1 MGTCKAVIFDLD
13 GTLLNT
19 LEDLRDS
26 VNEILKR
33 HGFPLRSLEQI
44 RSYVGNGAGK
54 LIQRAL
60 PSESPQEEV
69 KRCLD
74 EYLLYYAEHS
84 RIKTRPYEGIPEL
97 LEELKNKG
105 IRLAVVSNKGENTVK
120 ELCESYFPGYIAA
133 AVGDLEGF
141 KKKPEPDNINRA
153 MKALAVEREAVIYV
167 GDSDVDIET
176 ARNCNLKSVLVSW
189 GFRGKEY
196 LETCG
201 AVNIIDKPE
210 KLLYYL

>member
-1 MGTCKAVIFDLD
+1 MGICKAVIFDLD

-19 LEDLRDS
+19 LEDLKDS
-26 VNEILKR
+26 VNVILKQ
-33 HGFPLRSLEQI
+33 HGYPERSLAEI
-44 RSYVGNGAGK
+44 RSFVGNGAGK

-60 PSESPQEEV
+60 PPGSSQEEV
-69 KRCLD
+69 KKCLA
-74 EYLLYYAEHS
+74 EYLLYYGEHS

-97 LEELKNKG
+97 LKELKNKG
-105 IRLAVVSNKGENTVK
+105 IQMAVVSNKGENTVK
-120 ELCESYFPGYIAA
+120 ELCEIYFPGYIAA
-133 AVGDLEGF
+133 AVGDLEGY

-153 MKALAVEREAVIYV
+153 MKALAVEKEAVIYV

-189 GFRGKEY
+189 GFREKGY
-196 LETCG
+196 LEKCG

-210 KLLYYL
+210 ELLDYL